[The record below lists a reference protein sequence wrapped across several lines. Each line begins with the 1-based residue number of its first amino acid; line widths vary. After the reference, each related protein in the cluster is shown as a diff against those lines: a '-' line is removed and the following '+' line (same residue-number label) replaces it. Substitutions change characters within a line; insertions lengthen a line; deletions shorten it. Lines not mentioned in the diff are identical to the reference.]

1 MSLMIALL
9 FGVWIV
15 GGMLGYAFKNV
26 SLRNVFFVLP
36 PLVSLFIVIT
46 IAVTSSSTGLTSM
59 RWAWFS
65 IGHTSIDL
73 VFEFNILT
81 VPLLVLVNAIS
92 FLVHLYS
99 LAYMKNDGS
108 KPRFFATLGLFTFSM
123 ISLTLSGNLLQ
134 LFVFW
139 ELVGLCSYLLIGFYR
154 NHPDANRASTK
165 ALIINKI
172 GDVGFL
178 IALMMLWTAAGTLN
192 IETLSTSNLSAEWRT
207 LIGTALLVA
216 VLAKSAQFPF
226 HSWLPDAM
234 VGPTPVSALIHSAT
248 MVAAGVFLLVRLQ
261 FLFTPFTLQLAAIL
275 GLATALIGGINAIR
289 ETDLKRFLAWSTLS
303 QLGLMVMVVGTG
315 AFHGAFVHLLSHAI
329 FKAGLFLAAGILIQH
344 YHVKSLQDDRALI
357 SSRMLKVLV
366 IVLTLS
372 LMGMPLTIGFLSKE
386 IMLGVI
392 SSPGFILAFLVMS
405 FLTAF
410 YCSRLLMFIRPIGD
424 SQNEAKSIPW
434 PMFSVVSLLALATLW
449 IFYSASP
456 VTATAINNIFK
467 LETPSTRITLYS
479 LGTIFFGVAA
489 GVGFIRQGKMKSLET
504 SIPFIPYS
512 QWLTA
517 LFVRPVLALS
527 QITTR
532 TDVQIDKAIHAI
544 AYLKVAFA
552 HFIAWIDQ
560 TIVDGFVHGLAF
572 LAKAFGNLFR
582 RLVTGKIQD
591 YIWWTVIALVVLLI
605 IIIN

>member
-1 MSLMIALL
+1 MSLMIILL
-9 FGVWIV
+9 FGVWVV
-15 GGMLGYAFKNV
+15 GGMLCYVFKNV
-26 SLRNVFFVLP
+26 SIRNVFFVLP
-36 PLVSLFIVIT
+36 ALVSLFIAISIT
-46 IAVTSSSTGLTSM
+46 WLSSNTGLATM
-59 RWAWFS
+59 GWKWFT

-73 VFEFNILT
+73 VFEFNVFT
-81 VPLLVLVNAIS
+81 VPLLVLVNVIS

-123 ISLTLSGNLLQ
+123 IGLTLSGNLLQ

-154 NHPDANRASTK
+154 NHPDANQASTK

-172 GDVGFL
+172 GDIGFL

-192 IETLSTSNLSAEWRT
+192 IETLSTANLSVEWRT
-207 LIGTALLVA
+207 LIGTALLIA

-275 GLATALIGGINAIR
+275 GLVTALIGGINAIR

-315 AFHGAFVHLLSHAI
+315 AFRGAFVHLLSHAI

-357 SSRMLKVLV
+357 SSRILKVLV

-392 SSPGFILAFLVMS
+392 NSPGFTLAFLVMS

-410 YCSRLLMFIRPIGD
+410 YCSRLLMFIRPTSD
-424 SQNEAKSIPW
+424 SKNEAKSIPW

-449 IFYSASP
+449 IFYSGSP
-456 VTATAINNIFK
+456 VTAAAINNIFK
-467 LETPSTRITLYS
+467 LEAPSTKVTLYS
-479 LGTIFFGVAA
+479 LGFIFFGLAA
-489 GVGFIRQGKMKSLET
+489 GVGFIRLGKMKSLET
-504 SIPFIPYS
+504 NIPFIPYS

-527 QITTR
+527 QITTQ
-532 TDVQIDKAIHAI
+532 TDVQIDNAIHAT

-552 HFIAWIDQ
+552 HFIAWTDQ
-560 TIVDGFVHGLAF
+560 TIVDGLVHGLAYI
-572 LAKAFGNLFR
+572 AKAFGNLFR

-591 YIWWTVIALVVLLI
+591 YIWWTVIALVVLLVI
-605 IIIN
+605 IIT